1 MSTTVTA
8 DAEAAARLVTL
19 GLRPKQLPAR
29 DADYAE
35 LVRRYGADDD
45 FKGMVN
51 AVAAGMGLLVLAVSM
66 RTGAV
71 LAATEDSIFEI
82 KMDEYSRRAALRERR
97 DVDKVLH
104 GLIHLAVAALA
115 FPRPDDLANDTYV
128 GRVSVEQVDGVVR
141 EASRLLDERA
151 RNAERNQ
158 DPLEDAPELE
168 RAWRAYARRSAVAVT
183 KDNRL
188 APDSTRGMVTK
199 AMRFLTDQGFLQAAG
214 DEQGGTYRT
223 TPRYQVQVRELAAE
237 RAFDELLDLG
247 VISVKDGS
255 GSLHALSD
263 QMV

>member
-1 MSTTVTA
+1 VTA

-29 DADYAE
+29 DAVYAE

-51 AVAAGMGLLVLAVSM
+51 AVAAGMGLLVLAVTM

-71 LAATEDSIFEI
+71 LAATEESVFEI

-128 GRVSVEQVDGVVR
+128 GRISVEQVDGVVR
-141 EASRLLDERA
+141 EASRMLDERA
-151 RNAERNQ
+151 RDAEQNQ

-199 AMRFLTDQGFLQAAG
+199 AMRFLTDQGLLQTAG

-223 TPRYQVQVRELAAE
+223 TARYQVQVRELAAE

-247 VISVKDGS
+247 VVSVKDGS
-255 GSLHALSD
+255 GSLHTLSD